1 MTKHSTNSS
10 LRFACEIEFI
20 HPKCA
25 NIMRI
30 SEGNSVSTM
39 LITGM
44 LITVFYCIYF
54 FVSLLISSVN
64 YDLYVAVY

>member
-1 MTKHSTNSS
+1 MTEHSTNSS

-20 HPKCA
+20 HPKCKYNENIRREFCFNNA
-25 NIMRI
+25 NNRYVN
-30 SEGNSVSTM
+30 NSF
-39 LITGM
+39 L
-44 LITVFYCIYF
+44 LHLF